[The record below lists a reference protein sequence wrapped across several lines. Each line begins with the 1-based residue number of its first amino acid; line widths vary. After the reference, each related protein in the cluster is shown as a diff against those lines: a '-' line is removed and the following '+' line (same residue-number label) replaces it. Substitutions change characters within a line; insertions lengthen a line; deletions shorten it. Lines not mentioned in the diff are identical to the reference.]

1 MITYEFL
8 QNYWWF
14 LISLLG
20 GLLVFLLFVQGG
32 QSMIFTLGKN
42 EEEKKLIVN
51 ALGRKWEYTFTTLVT
66 FGGAF
71 FASFPL
77 FYSTSFGGAYWV
89 WMVILFSFV
98 LQAVSYE
105 FQSKPGNVLGTR
117 TYRVFL
123 LINGIVGT
131 LVLGVA
137 VATFFTGSEFAVGK
151 GNIAGLGVSGLVI
164 SQWQNPLLGLEALF
178 NLRNWCLGLAVV
190 FLARTLAAL
199 FFVNRLNH
207 DALVERSR
215 KEVLYNGAP
224 FVVFFLAFFIWT
236 LLSEGFAVNPD
247 TQEIF
252 KEPYKYFHNLIEM
265 PVVAAILLLGV
276 VAVLWGIAATL
287 VKKSF
292 NKGIWFAGTG
302 TVLTVTMLFCLVGY
316 NNTAYYPSTVDLQS
330 SLTVQ
335 NSSSSEF
342 TLTAMSVVSL
352 IVPGVLAYI
361 FYAWRALEKKKLGA
375 RRIGFRRTRLLT
387 GISG

>member
-265 PVVAAILLLGV
+265 PVVATILLLGV

-361 FYAWRALEKKKLGA
+361 FYAWRALEKKKLGLEELDSDGHA
-375 RRIGFRRTRLLT
+375 Y
-387 GISG
+387 